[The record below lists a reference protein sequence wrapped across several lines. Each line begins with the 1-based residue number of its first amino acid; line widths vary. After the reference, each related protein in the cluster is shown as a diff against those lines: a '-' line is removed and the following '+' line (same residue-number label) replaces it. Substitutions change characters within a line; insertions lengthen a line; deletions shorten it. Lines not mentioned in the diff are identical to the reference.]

1 MAGGAGP
8 LLLLLFWLKFSL
20 LDAEHEAR
28 SKISPELRQRVG
40 WLRGLEAALPRA
52 GWGRGAAVGPGPELS
67 PGAQLPPPGS
77 QRSEKPVLSPE
88 AVSGGHRDPGRYS
101 FPPWPLGGQA
111 C

>member
-52 GWGRGAAVGPGPELS
+52 GWGRGAAVGPGPHRPGLS
-67 PGAQLPPPGS
+67 CPQEPSCHLLGARG
-77 QRSEKPVLSPE
+77 QRSRS
-88 AVSGGHRDPGRYS
+88 
-101 FPPWPLGGQA
+101 
-111 C
+111 